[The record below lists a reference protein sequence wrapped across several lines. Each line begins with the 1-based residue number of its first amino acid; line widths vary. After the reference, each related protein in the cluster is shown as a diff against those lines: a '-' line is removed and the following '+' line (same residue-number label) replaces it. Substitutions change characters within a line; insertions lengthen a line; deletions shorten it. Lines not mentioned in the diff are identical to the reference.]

1 MAGQLLRYFPP
12 YIFTEKAQ
20 LIYDN
25 DPSIVYALPVES
37 LDVGQTIGVVFRNPN
52 DGLVALT
59 LVTEDGD
66 FVLRVAFRI
75 NFGGDQDTVIINS
88 WKNGVWKRQ
97 ITVENFPENGTTIR
111 IALFVTVEEEGFD
124 ISANDI
130 YFGFF
135 SYRNLLTYDK
145 VKYILWN
152 AWEESATIKS
162 VLRQISIN
170 FPRQK

>member
-12 YIFTEKAQ
+12 YGFTEKAL
-20 LIYDN
+20 LIYN
-25 DPSIVYALPVES
+25 NTLPIVYALPVES

-52 DGLVALT
+52 DGRVGLS

-75 NFGGDQDTVIINS
+75 NFKGDRNTVIITS
-88 WKNGVWKRQ
+88 RKNGAWKQQ
-97 ITVENFPENGTTIR
+97 IAVENFLENSTTMR

-135 SYRNLLTYDK
+135 SYRELLTYDK
-145 VKYILWN
+145 VKYILWD
-152 AWEESATIKS
+152 AREESATKKS

-170 FPRQK
+170 FPRQE

>member
-1 MAGQLLRYFPP
+1 MAGQLLRYFPS

-20 LIYDN
+20 LNYN
-25 DPSIVYALPVES
+25 NALSIVYALPVES
-37 LDVGQTIGVVFRNPN
+37 LDVGQTIGVVFKNPN
-52 DGLVALT
+52 DGLVGLT

-75 NFGGDQDTVIINS
+75 NFNGYQNTVIINS
-88 WKNGVWKRQ
+88 RKNGVWKRQ
-97 ITVENFPENGTTIR
+97 IAVENFPENSTTIR
-111 IALFVTVEEEGFD
+111 IDLFVTIEEEGFD

-135 SYRNLLTYDK
+135 SYRKMLTYDK
-145 VKYILWN
+145 VKYILWG
-152 AWEESATIKS
+152 ALEESATTKS

-170 FPRQK
+170 FPRQE

>member
-12 YIFTEKAQ
+12 YVFTEKVQ
-20 LIYDN
+20 LIYDIL
-25 DPSIVYALPVES
+25 PIVYTLPVES

-52 DGLVALT
+52 DGRVGLS

-75 NFGGDQDTVIINS
+75 NFNGYRNTVIITLRE
-88 WKNGVWKRQ
+88 NGVWKRQ
-97 ITVENFPENGTTIR
+97 SAVENFPENSTTMR

-145 VKYILWN
+145 VKYILWD
-152 AWEESATIKS
+152 ALEESATKKS

-170 FPRQK
+170 FPRQE